1 MPQPSRPT
9 ENLTQ
14 LFYRYEQLIV
24 GLLNPSSRTDFK
36 AGLFRLESEGTH
48 RVQVERGIVFLQ
60 FLLQPLEAAQTVEPA
75 ERLIEVSRNSM
86 PGHLSIVDRAGHTR
100 PVYRPLLAYCW
111 MQAFRLGYELI
122 PHAEFG
128 RWEEATRA
136 WCDDLE
142 FRLGEFIWP
151 ASELPASSGDRVAEV
166 CWIALTLH
174 IAGKVFIRD
183 AWTDL
188 AGDVFGKLVRRQR
201 DTGAF
206 LTTTLS
212 DNPETHWFHELVILQ
227 AAASYAVQAE
237 DRALAS
243 AVARATRFHQN
254 ETQPDHAT
262 NQPWG
267 LFAFLWNP
275 DTRSVADGM
284 LSTLQIHGGA
294 SGNES
299 QMPGLTLML
308 LADALYCLRLFKGR

>member
-1 MPQPSRPT
+1 MPQPSLPT
-9 ENLTQ
+9 ENPARV
-14 LFYRYEQLIV
+14 FRHYEQLIV
-24 GLLNPSSRTDFK
+24 GLLNPSTRTDFD
-36 AGLFRLESEGTH
+36 ARLFQPEREDAD
-48 RVQVERGIVFLQ
+48 RVQVERGVVLLQ
-60 FLLQPLEAAQTVEPA
+60 FMLQPQEAARAVEPA
-75 ERLIEVSRNSM
+75 ERLIEVSRNVA
-86 PGHLSIVDRAGHTR
+86 LARSIVIDRAGHAR

-122 PHAEFG
+122 PRAEFG

-151 ASELPASSGDRVAEV
+151 ASDLPASNGDRAAEA

-174 IAGKVFIRD
+174 VAGKVFIRD

-206 LTTTLS
+206 LTATLS

-267 LFAFLWNP
+267 LFAFIWNA

-284 LSTLQIHGGA
+284 LSTLQIHGGG

-308 LADALYCLRLFKGR
+308 LADALYCLRLFDGR